1 MRCRKLLILARVKF
15 PFAQNSRFKPKREKS
30 PPSGLR
36 SKKGNLKAKT
46 GQTAEREFKPWSLAI
61 KYLILKYLLKKESK
75 MPIINVKMT
84 KENGGLSKAEKE
96 ELASELSKAFVR
108 VVGRG
113 ESTCVVTIE
122 ELSTDNY
129 AIGGQTITN
138 IRKQNK

>member
-30 PPSGLR
+30 PPSGPR

-46 GQTAEREFKPWSLAI
+46 GKTAEREFKPWSLAI

>member
-46 GQTAEREFKPWSLAI
+46 GKTAEREFKPWSLAI

-84 KENGGLSKAEKE
+84 KENGGLSKA
-96 ELASELSKAFVR
+96 FVR

>member
-46 GQTAEREFKPWSLAI
+46 GKTAEREFKPWSLAI

>member
-1 MRCRKLLILARVKF
+1 
-15 PFAQNSRFKPKREKS
+15 
-30 PPSGLR
+30 
-36 SKKGNLKAKT
+36 
-46 GQTAEREFKPWSLAI
+46 
-61 KYLILKYLLKKESK
+61 

>member
-30 PPSGLR
+30 P
-36 SKKGNLKAKT
+36 KGNLKAKT
-46 GQTAEREFKPWSLAI
+46 GKTAEREFKPWSLAI

>member
-36 SKKGNLKAKT
+36 SKKGNLKPKT
-46 GQTAEREFKPWSLAI
+46 GKTAEREFKPWSLAI